1 MTDALSET
9 PTAGNSSLPSR
20 VASAAIA
27 LPILIAAVWA
37 GGYWFSAFVAIAAGV
52 AGWEISA
59 VAGIRNRA
67 LVATIV
73 SGSVALIAAGHYIST
88 QTAVAG
94 LVAPIAL
101 LAALAGLMTLQWL
114 RSPGNDFMRAV
125 LVIAAIAYAGGLL
138 FHAPLLRNH
147 ETGMEWVLFLL
158 AVTFATDTGAYF
170 VGKAFGKRP
179 LAPTIS
185 PSKTWEGAAGGT
197 LAALLAGFIAYLFM
211 STQAPVWQVVVLAG
225 IAGVA
230 GQVGDLA
237 ESRLKRVF
245 DAKDSGWVV
254 PGHGGI
260 LDRLDS
266 IVFSLPVVYYA
277 VKWVIT

>member
-67 LVATIV
+67 LVATTV

-138 FHAPLLRNH
+138 YHAPLLRNH

-158 AVTFATDTGAYF
+158 AVTFASDTGAYF

-211 STQAPVWQVVVLAG
+211 STQAPVWHVVVLAG

-277 VKWVIT
+277 VRWVIT

>member
-1 MTDALSET
+1 MT
-9 PTAGNSSLPSR
+9 SR
-20 VASAAIA
+20 VTSAAVT
-27 LPILIAAVWA
+27 LPVLIVAVWA
-37 GGYWFSAFVAIAAGV
+37 GSPWFTALVAIAAGT

-59 VAGIRNRA
+59 IAGIKNRA
-67 LVATIV
+67 LVATVIV
-73 SGSVALIAAGHYIST
+73 GSIALIAAGDFIAR
-88 QTAVAG
+88 QTALAS
-94 LVAPIAL
+94 LVAPFAL
-101 LAALAGLMTLQWL
+101 VGALAGLLALQRL
-114 RSPGNDFMRAV
+114 RAPGNDFLRAA

-147 ETGMEWVLFLL
+147 AAGMEWVLFLL

-170 VGKAFGKRP
+170 IGRAFGKRP
-179 LAPTIS
+179 LAPSIS

-197 LAALLAGFIAYLFM
+197 LAALAAGFIAYQFM
-211 STQAPVWQVVVLAG
+211 ATQAPVWQVVVLAG
-225 IAGVA
+225 IAGIA
-230 GQVGDLA
+230 GQLGDLA
-237 ESRLKRVF
+237 ESKFKRVF
-245 DAKDSGWVV
+245 DAKESGSIL

>member
-1 MTDALSET
+1 MT
-9 PTAGNSSLPSR
+9 SR
-20 VASAAIA
+20 VTSAAIT
-27 LPILIAAVWA
+27 LPVLIATVWA
-37 GGYWFSAFVAIAAGV
+37 GGPWFSALVAIAAGL

-59 VAGIRNRA
+59 VAGIRNRL
-67 LVATIV
+67 LVAIV
-73 SGSVALIAAGHYIST
+73 VAGATALIIAGYLIAM
-88 QTAVAG
+88 QATASSFVAPVVLTGALAG
-94 LVAPIAL
+94 LVA
-101 LAALAGLMTLQWL
+101 LQRL
-114 RSPGNDFMRAV
+114 RTPGNDFRRAV
-125 LVIAAIAYAGGLL
+125 PVIAAIAYAGGLL

-147 ETGMEWVLFLL
+147 EAGMDWVFFLL

-179 LAPTIS
+179 LAPSIS

-197 LAALLAGFIAYLFM
+197 VAALAAGFIAYLFM
-211 STQAPVWQVVVLAG
+211 ATQAPIWQVVVLAG
-225 IAGVA
+225 IAGIA

-237 ESRLKRVF
+237 ESKLKRVF
-245 DAKDSGWVV
+245 DAKDSGWIM

-277 VKWVIT
+277 VRWVIT

>member
-67 LVATIV
+67 LVATTV

-138 FHAPLLRNH
+138 YHAPLLRNH

-158 AVTFATDTGAYF
+158 AVTFASDTGAYF

-211 STQAPVWQVVVLAG
+211 STQAPVWHVVVLAG

-266 IVFSLPVVYYA
+266 IVFSLPVVYYS

>member
-73 SGSVALIAAGHYIST
+73 GGSVALIAAGHYIST
-88 QTAVAG
+88 QTAIAG

-101 LAALAGLMTLQWL
+101 LAALAGLMALQGL
-114 RSPGNDFMRAV
+114 RTPGNELMRAV

-138 FHAPLLRNH
+138 FHAPLLRSH
-147 ETGMEWVLFLL
+147 GTGMEWVLFLL

-170 VGKAFGKRP
+170 VGKAFGRRP

-185 PSKTWEGAAGGT
+185 PSKTWEGATGGT

-266 IVFSLPVVYYA
+266 IVFSLPVVYYS